1 MKIEIHPLNLIS
13 FFTSKINKI
22 HKNSSAKNMD
32 GLKEKD
38 NTKLK
43 RDIIS
48 NKKFEPL
55 YNEEELNGSFLIK
68 DYDGVEEDPII
79 IDDTLLND
87 NSKNLKIEKK
97 LQIKYF

>member
-1 MKIEIHPLNLIS
+1 
-13 FFTSKINKI
+13 
-22 HKNSSAKNMD
+22 MD

-87 NSKNLKIEKK
+87 NSKNLKIEKMDK
-97 LQIKYF
+97 TNVKKIIRRKKNNE